1 MKKLSEDERLERGV
15 QILLSSR
22 DKEDLEK
29 MARALGDSLSA
40 ATRPHVLR
48 ALERWRKQNPELV
61 AQPLPQKPGTL
72 TFAGKS
78 VRTQRSLEVQMK
90 ATQNAANGNGT
101 SNGQNGNGRTAATAP
116 RVSARGKKK

>member
-1 MKKLSEDERLERGV
+1 M
-15 QILLSSR
+15 LSSR

-29 MARALGDSLSA
+29 MARASGDSLSA

-61 AQPLPQKPGTL
+61 AAPLPEKPKTL

-78 VRTQRSLEVQMK
+78 VRTQRSLEAQAK
-90 ATQNAANGNGT
+90 LAADKGTNLNGSA
-101 SNGQNGNGRTAATAP
+101 SNGASHNGRAKTSQSNRSAKSAAP
-116 RVSARGKKK
+116 RAPRAKSAAK